1 MHIIDPFQDRTPRV
15 CKAASYQSGW
25 GLERARAAALLEPG
39 RAPEPGPVFDR
50 TAAAAQPT
58 ARHSDTAHQSPRGLG
73 ARRSPL
79 RRVGA
84 ADLAEGLLADLEAAA
99 GAAEPQG
106 EPLHCGVTRAVA
118 AEGLLEGAKVGEV
131 LLVLDD
137 EAACQQL
144 GLSEKEEEAGSCG

>member
-1 MHIIDPFQDRTPRV
+1 M
-15 CKAASYQSGW
+15 
-25 GLERARAAALLEPG
+25 
-39 RAPEPGPVFDR
+39 
-50 TAAAAQPT
+50 
-58 ARHSDTAHQSPRGLG
+58 
-73 ARRSPL
+73 

>member
-1 MHIIDPFQDRTPRV
+1 M
-15 CKAASYQSGW
+15 
-25 GLERARAAALLEPG
+25 
-39 RAPEPGPVFDR
+39 
-50 TAAAAQPT
+50 
-58 ARHSDTAHQSPRGLG
+58 
-73 ARRSPL
+73 

-106 EPLHCGVTRAVA
+106 EPLHRGVTRAVA

-137 EAACQQL
+137 EAARQQL
-144 GLSEKEEEAGSCG
+144 GLSEEEEAAGSCG